1 MHSMIEQLSDVVILE
16 VRILMV
22 GNVYIYI
29 YTYILFPNKSLLV
42 PSWESCIHQYLVI
55 DIHLKQ
61 VMQAPEDV
69 EEDDFR
75 MLFEQMERLE
85 PQSLRIYSVWIA
97 LRVEWMALTKEVA
110 WQEVILPWSPRTGI
124 TSLVL
129 V

>member
-1 MHSMIEQLSDVVILE
+1 M
-16 VRILMV
+16 
-22 GNVYIYI
+22 
-29 YTYILFPNKSLLV
+29 
-42 PSWESCIHQYLVI
+42 I